1 MYIAIFMY
9 TYIHTCV
16 HTYVWIY
23 IYNNKNLKSKKEVGI

>member
-23 IYNNKNLKSKKEVGI
+23 NNKNLKYKKEVGI